1 MPQLEVQ
8 VRTGGVAGLT
18 DLGDLLAAG
27 DFITDFGGNAAAVRV

>member
-18 DLGDLLAAG
+18 DLGNFLSAG
-27 DFITDFGGNAAAVRV
+27 DGITDFGGNAAAVRV

>member
-27 DFITDFGGNAAAVRV
+27 HFITDFGGNAAAVRV